1 MIIMASR
8 QLVQVGYTILGL
20 LCVLCSQVFIKALHL
35 YYDYGFF
42 YKGHHSSIKLEQ
54 IRIESWDQCLLKFS
68 VKILTKRNDSV
79 AISFNVFSRFS
90 YIVLFTMMETAKLLL
105 FLAIYL
111 DFTKNSQGRNLKWAL
126 YIF

>member
-42 YKGHHSSIKLEQ
+42 IKAIIPQSNRNKFE
-54 IRIESWDQCLLKFS
+54 LK
-68 VKILTKRNDSV
+68 V
-79 AISFNVFSRFS
+79 
-90 YIVLFTMMETAKLLL
+90 ETSAC
-105 FLAIYL
+105 
-111 DFTKNSQGRNLKWAL
+111 
-126 YIF
+126 